1 MPEAPGC
8 YFCVT
13 KQHEQHDI
21 IHEENPVMKV
31 LFVHERFG
39 ALGGA
44 EVNILATAGELARYG
59 HEVSLLHGP
68 GTGKQEEVWR
78 NTFSFCF
85 PYSEMN
91 GVARIESILNQF
103 QPDIIFLH
111 KIADL
116 AMVEALADCAVP
128 VVRMIH
134 DHDLT
139 CMRSYKYNPLTR
151 RICTRAASAWCVFP
165 CGASIAR
172 NSGPG
177 LPLKWVSYAAK
188 RREIALNQKFESLV
202 VATRYM
208 KGELLRNGFAI
219 ERIAVHAPV
228 PQSVGLAFQ
237 SSFGERNL
245 IVYAGQILR
254 GKGVDVLLES
264 LALLTT
270 PFEAVII
277 GDGNH
282 RAQCELLSRK
292 LGLSDRVHFTG
303 FIPQPEIMRYYR
315 ESSVA
320 VISSIW
326 PEPFGAVGLEAMR
339 CGLPVVGF
347 DAGGIKEWLIDGVNG
362 YLVPWMDRSQY
373 ARRLEELL
381 QDKALA
387 RTMGERGRR
396 LANER
401 FSFTNYVH
409 GLEVLFNRIAD
420 TRPSLVAR

>member
-1 MPEAPGC
+1 MHNTTSSTPGTR
-8 YFCVT
+8 F
-13 KQHEQHDI
+13 
-21 IHEENPVMKV
+21 MKV

-44 EVNILATAGELARYG
+44 EVNILATAGELRRCG

-68 GTGKQEEVWR
+68 GTGKQADAWR
-78 NTFSFCF
+78 ETFDFCY
-85 PYSEMN
+85 PYSRPN
-91 GVARIESILNQF
+91 GVSRLESVLIQF

-111 KIADL
+111 KMADP
-116 AMVEALADCAVP
+116 AMVKALTDCAVP
-128 VVRMIH
+128 VVRMVH

-151 RICTRAASAWCVFP
+151 RICTRATSAWCVFP

-177 LPLKWVSYAAK
+177 LPFKWVSYTAK
-188 RREIALNQKFESLV
+188 LREIALNKKFECLV

-208 KGELLRNGFAI
+208 KDELLRNGFAPDRVAI
-219 ERIAVHAPV
+219 YSPV
-228 PQSVGLAFQ
+228 PQPADVAFQ

-282 RAQCELLSRK
+282 RAHCERLSHQ
-292 LGLSDRVHFTG
+292 LGLQDRVHFTG
-303 FIPQPEIMRYYR
+303 FIPQPEIRRYYR

-347 DAGGIKEWLIDGVNG
+347 DSGGIKEWLIDGVNG
-362 YLVPWMDRSQY
+362 YLVPWMDRAEY
-373 ARRLEELL
+373 AHRLEELL
-381 QDKALA
+381 QNKSLA
-387 RTMGERGRR
+387 RTLGERGRQ
-396 LANER
+396 LANDR
-401 FSFTNYVH
+401 FSFTNYVR
-409 GLEVLFNRIAD
+409 GLEMLFVRVAD
-420 TRPSLVAR
+420 KQPSLVIQ